1 MTNWVTIYSD
11 SFAPGVEMRK
21 TLLEENQIPCV
32 VVNRQCSSYT
42 GVGFASVEVDLKV
55 PEEFADKASKLLEN
69 E

>member
-21 TLLEENQIPCV
+21 TLLEESQIPCV

-55 PEEFADKASKLLEN
+55 PEEFAEAASKLLEN

>member
-42 GVGFASVEVDLKV
+42 GVGFASLEVDLKV
-55 PEEFADKASKLLEN
+55 PEEFAEKASKLLEN

>member
-1 MTNWVTIYSD
+1 
-11 SFAPGVEMRK
+11 MRK
-21 TLLEENQIPCV
+21 TLLEESQIPCV

>member
-21 TLLEENQIPCV
+21 TLLEESQIPCV
-32 VVNRQCSSYT
+32 IVNRQCSSYS
-42 GVGFASVEVDLKV
+42 GVGFSLLEVDLKV
-55 PEEFADKASKLLEN
+55 PEEFADKASKLLEY

>member
-21 TLLEENQIPCV
+21 TLLEECQIPCV
-32 VVNRQCSSYT
+32 VVNRQSSSYI

-55 PEEFADKASKLLEN
+55 PEEFVDKASKLLEN

>member
-11 SFAPGVEMRK
+11 SFAHGVEMRK
-21 TLLEENQIPCV
+21 TLLEESQIPCV
-32 VVNRQCSSYT
+32 VVNKQCSSYT

-55 PEEFADKASKLLEN
+55 PEEFAEKASKLLEN

>member
-21 TLLEENQIPCV
+21 TLLEESQIPCV

-42 GVGFASVEVDLKV
+42 SVGFASVEVDLKV

>member
-32 VVNRQCSSYT
+32 VVNRQCSSYS
-42 GVGFASVEVDLKV
+42 GVGFASVEVDFKV
-55 PEEFADKASKLLEN
+55 PEEFAEKASKLLEN

>member
-21 TLLEENQIPCV
+21 TLLEERQIPCV

-42 GVGFASVEVDLKV
+42 GVGFASLEVDLKV
-55 PEEFADKASKLLEN
+55 PEEFAKKASKLLEN

>member
-11 SFAPGVEMRK
+11 SFALGVEMRK
-21 TLLEENQIPCV
+21 TLLEESQIPCV

-55 PEEFADKASKLLEN
+55 PEEFAEKASKLLEN